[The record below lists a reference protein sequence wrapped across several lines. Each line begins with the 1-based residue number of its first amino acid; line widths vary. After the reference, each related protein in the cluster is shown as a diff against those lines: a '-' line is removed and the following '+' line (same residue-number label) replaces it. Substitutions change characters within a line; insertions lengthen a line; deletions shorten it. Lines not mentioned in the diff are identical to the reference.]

1 MSGIAFRYQVE
12 TAIDALA
19 RAAASLDKPSEL
31 WRAIGEVLVDST
43 QERFEKEQDPQGN
56 PWPQSLRALVEG
68 GKTLRDTQRLFRSIT
83 QEAGGTSVAVGTN
96 VEYAGTHQTGGTI
109 RAKTKRGLRFRRYG
123 AEADTIVKS
132 VTIPRRAFL
141 GLDDGDRQEI
151 IALADEFIAD
161 ALGSGGGQ

>member
-1 MSGIAFRYQVE
+1 MTGIAFRYQVE
-12 TAIDALA
+12 TAIATLE
-19 RAAASLDKPSEL
+19 RAAASLERPQPL
-31 WRAIGEVLVDST
+31 FAAIGDALVDAT
-43 QERFEKEQDPQGN
+43 RARFEKEQDPQGN

-83 QEAGGTSVAVGTN
+83 REAGDTSVAVGTN

-123 AEADTIVKS
+123 AGADTIVKS
-132 VTIPRRAFL
+132 VTIPRRSFL

-161 ALGSGGGQ
+161 ALGSGGGR